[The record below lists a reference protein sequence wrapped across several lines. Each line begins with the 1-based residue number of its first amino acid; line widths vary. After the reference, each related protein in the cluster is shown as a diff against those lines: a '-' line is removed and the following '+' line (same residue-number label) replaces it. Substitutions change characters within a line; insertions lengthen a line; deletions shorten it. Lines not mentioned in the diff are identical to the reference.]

1 MGSGK
6 NSSEEN
12 IPTSEN
18 ICCEKCGD
26 RRHNQVI
33 CPYEI
38 FCEDYLAKVFVP
50 ARFECKDVQAQCSK
64 IHKNVQFGVVVP
76 KTYIR
81 KEEAIFSPSKRKF

>member
-1 MGSGK
+1 MRPRKKSI
-6 NSSEEN
+6 EEN

-18 ICCEKCGD
+18 KCCEKCGG

-50 ARFECKDVQAQCSK
+50 ARFECKDVEAKCSK
-64 IHKNVQFGVVVP
+64 IRINVQKFWEDTMFAS
-76 KTYIR
+76 KAKNNKYNQR
-81 KEEAIFSPSKRKF
+81 IF

>member
-64 IHKNVQFGVVVP
+64 IHKNVQFGVVVLF
-76 KTYIR
+76 
-81 KEEAIFSPSKRKF
+81 AS